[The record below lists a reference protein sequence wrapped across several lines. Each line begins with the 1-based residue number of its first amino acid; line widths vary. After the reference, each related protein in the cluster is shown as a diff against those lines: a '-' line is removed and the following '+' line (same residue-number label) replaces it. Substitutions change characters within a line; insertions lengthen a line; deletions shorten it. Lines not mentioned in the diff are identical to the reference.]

1 MGFVTQQSIVYRSTT
16 SRVLAVVIFVG
27 AAAGMLAAVLAEGAP
42 GALTL
47 APLLALIAGFGWAAY
62 WRPAVVVHEHG
73 VDLVQ
78 VLSTV
83 SVPWESIHA
92 VDTRW
97 ALTLQ
102 TERGNYAAW
111 AAPAPSRYSLYRVTK
126 DENKALADGAYL
138 DGTIRLGDALSSD
151 SGQAAEIVRRTWQ
164 AWRDEVEA
172 ETRARREVT
181 TSRRWHV
188 ATISAGLALLV
199 LAALP
204 LLVN

>member
-1 MGFVTQQSIVYRSTT
+1 MGFVSQQRIVYRSTT

-27 AAAGMLAAVLAEGAP
+27 AAAGMLAAVLAEGLP

-78 VLSTV
+78 VLSTLQ
-83 SVPWESIHA
+83 VPWESIQS

-102 TERGNYAAW
+102 TPRGNHAAW
-111 AAPAPSRYSLYRVTK
+111 AAPAPSRYGLYRVSK
-126 DENKALADGAYL
+126 DENRTLAEGAYL

-164 AWRDEVEA
+164 AWRDDVDAGE
-172 ETRARREVT
+172 RARRDATE
-181 TSRRWHV
+181 RRHWHT
-188 ATISAGLALLV
+188 ATIAVGAVLAV

-204 LLVN
+204 LLLG

>member
-1 MGFVTQQSIVYRSTT
+1 MGVVSQQRIVYRSTT
-16 SRVLAVVIFVG
+16 SRVIAVIIFAG
-27 AAAGMLAAVLAEGAP
+27 AAAGMLAAVLAEGLP
-42 GALTL
+42 SALTL

-62 WRPAVVVHEHG
+62 WRPAIVVHEHG

-83 SVPWESIHA
+83 EVPWESIHA

-97 ALTLQ
+97 ALTLH
-102 TERGNYAAW
+102 TERGKHAAW

-126 DENKALADGAYL
+126 DENRALADGAYL

-164 AWRDEVEA
+164 AWRDEVESGD
-172 ETRARREVT
+172 RARRDATE
-181 TSRRWHV
+181 RRHWHG
-188 ATISAGLALLV
+188 ATIAVGAGLLV
-199 LAALP
+199 LTALP
-204 LLVN
+204 LLLG